1 MLSDGQIAYL
11 QLVSDSPVGEVVRVL
26 AGRFEEPCADVR
38 DLVEEAHEY
47 MMFTTVRLL
56 LKDGYAKNAGN
67 FAVPS
72 HGTWSGL
79 RYMLIRGRSGEV
91 VRRVLSDGSQAV
103 EQVPV
108 LPPPGK
114 RRSFPL
120 WWVGPSADAMYHLM
134 ASRDRGLEPAELEA
148 WKRERG
154 FLKPET
160 GTAQLDEAEGARHFA
175 AFAKGAQLDG
185 VIRELGRAGYAAELF
200 DDPDA
205 EEELL
210 VITTGSS
217 VPESVNEQWDQVA
230 GIVESAGGEYD
241 GWEAEASAPST
252 SRNSHPGRAE

>member
-1 MLSDGQIAYL
+1 MARSTRPRVGDVFEIMLSDGQIAYL

-38 DLVEEAHEY
+38 DLVDEA
-47 MMFTTVRLL
+47 
-56 LKDGYAKNAGN
+56 
-67 FAVPS
+67 

-160 GTAQLDEAEGARHFA
+160 GTVQLDEAEGARHFA